1 MMRDIGGV
9 GGRGLSTPS
18 LRAVANGGR
27 GGPSTPALRAV
38 AQDDGKP
45 VTQSDAPRRGS
56 PLPVTQS
63 AAPPRGAESKDLKSV
78 AQQLEAV
85 FVEQLFK
92 AMRATVPQQDGI
104 VTASAGEE
112 IFTGLMD
119 QHLAAET
126 PSQWSSGIADA
137 LYRQLLPRI
146 APSEPNSSSK

>member
-1 MMRDIGGV
+1 MMRAIGGV
-9 GGRGLSTPS
+9 GGRGGPLPPA

-27 GGPSTPALRAV
+27 GPSTPALRAV

-45 VTQSDAPRRGS
+45 VIQSAAPRRGS
-56 PLPVTQS
+56 PLPVILS
-63 AAPPRGAESKDLKSV
+63 DAPPRGAESKDLKSV

-137 LYRQLLPRI
+137 LYRQLLPRV
-146 APSEPNSSSK
+146 APSEPNSSPK